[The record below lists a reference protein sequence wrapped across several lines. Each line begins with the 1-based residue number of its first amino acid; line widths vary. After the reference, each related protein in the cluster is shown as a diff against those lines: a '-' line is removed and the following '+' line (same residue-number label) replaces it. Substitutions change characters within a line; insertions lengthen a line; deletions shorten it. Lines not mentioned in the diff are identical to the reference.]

1 MRTPLTSR
9 FLVLAAAGFF
19 GFLGQAHAHK
29 ASDAYLVLSESGAG
43 AQAAGAPRMQ
53 LSLALKD
60 LDAALETLDADND
73 RRLTWGE
80 IQRATPDITRLVSG
94 EVVLQCAGQTLNVA
108 WIFETLERRSDG
120 AYVRLGAPLACPS
133 TAAVSLDYRLFKNI
147 DPTHRLLLSGVLQG
161 RQFATVLAPQG
172 RPTLQL
178 RPAGAAGSPSP
189 ASGPAIGAAPAS
201 PGQAATAGAPRR
213 LPQTGFATLIQ
224 FFDEGVH
231 HILTGYDHLA
241 FLLALLLPVILFRN
255 VQHNAIAPVQQR
267 THAGFSR
274 LLLTVTGFTVG
285 HSVTLALATLGGITA
300 SPVWVEPA
308 IALTIAASAMLN
320 LYPVRWIRGDVLALL
335 FGLIHGLAFSNVMTE
350 AGISGS
356 LLLWGLAGFN
366 LGVETGQLV
375 AVAVWCVVHR
385 ILLPWRLYHSV
396 VVRGGSWALLILA
409 LYWTVQRIAGWPV
422 LI

>member
-1 MRTPLTSR
+1 MRILLISR
-9 FLVLAAAGFF
+9 FLVLAVSGFF
-19 GFLGQAHAHK
+19 GIFSQAYAHK
-29 ASDAYLVLSESGAG
+29 ASDAYLILSESGAG
-43 AQAAGAPRMQ
+43 AQAAGAPHMQ

-80 IQRATPDITRLVSG
+80 IQRATPDITRLVSSDLA
-94 EVVLQCAGQTLNVA
+94 LQCGGQTLNVA
-108 WIFETLERRSDG
+108 WVFETLEQRSDG
-120 AYVRLGAPLACPS
+120 AYIRLGAPLACPS

-147 DPTHRLLLSGVLQG
+147 DPTHRLLLSGILQG
-161 RQFATVLAPQG
+161 KKFATVLAPQG
-172 RPTLQL
+172 RSTIQL
-178 RPAGAAGSPSP
+178 RPAG
-189 ASGPAIGAAPAS
+189 SGPVSGEAATAS
-201 PGQAATAGAPRR
+201 SQVNTAGAPRQ
-213 LPQTGFATLIQ
+213 LPQSGFATLVQ

-255 VQHNAIAPVQQR
+255 VQKKASEPVQER
-267 THAGFSR
+267 THAGFTR
-274 LLLTVTGFTVG
+274 LLLTVTGFTIG

-308 IALTIAASAMLN
+308 IALTIAASAVLN

-375 AVAVWCVVHR
+375 AVAVWCVIHR

-409 LYWTVQRIAGWPV
+409 LYWTVQRIAGWPA